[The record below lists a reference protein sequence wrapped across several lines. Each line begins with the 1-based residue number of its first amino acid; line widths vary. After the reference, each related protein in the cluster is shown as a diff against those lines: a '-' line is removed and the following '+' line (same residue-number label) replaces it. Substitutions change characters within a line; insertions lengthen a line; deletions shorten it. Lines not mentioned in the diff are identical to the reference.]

1 MEKQLAEIMEQLKY
15 YNIKWI
21 KDGIWIKFQMLNNKN
36 KVVVTLRS
44 CVEDNFNPKS
54 KWFWKTES
62 AVNTLKSDYS
72 YVMSYRV
79 DCQ

>member
-1 MEKQLAEIMEQLKY
+1 MEKQITEIMEQLKY

-21 KDGIWIKFQMLNNKN
+21 KDGIWIKFQMLNKKN
-36 KVVVTLRS
+36 KVVITLRS

-54 KWFWKTES
+54 KWFWKTENV
-62 AVNTLKSDYS
+62 VNTLKSDYN
-72 YVMSYRV
+72 YVTSYRL